1 MYTGKPSPRDRFG
14 ASLGA
19 ATIIALAGWAL
30 LASLQLVNRKGVS
43 PSGDVLTTVELPPS
57 PKPVVPERKTSR
69 KPEGEAAPPN
79 IKSNPVEVVAVKVP
93 ILKPPPP
100 IVTAPIADLGL
111 DPSAGAAAVPGPGT
125 GAGGIGDGRGSGRK
139 GDGTGGGLQPEE
151 PPRLISGKLRF
162 SDAAQAAGS
171 QGLIGR
177 RMTTEFAV
185 GVNGR
190 VSECKAVQS
199 SGLPAVDARVCELIE
214 KRFRY
219 QPAKDERGD
228 PVKSYMII
236 DHSWGEQP

>member
-19 ATIIALAGWAL
+19 ATIIALVGWAL
-30 LASLQLVNRKGVS
+30 LASLQLVHRTGAS
-43 PSGDVLTTVELPPS
+43 PSADALITVELPP
-57 PKPVVPERKTSR
+57 PAKTVVPERKPSR
-69 KPEGEAAPPN
+69 KPVGEAAPPN
-79 IKSNPVEVVAVKVP
+79 LKSNPVEVVAVKVP
-93 ILKPPPP
+93 ILQPPPP
-100 IVTAPIADLGL
+100 IVAAPIADLGV
-111 DPSAGAAAVPGPGT
+111 DPSAGSAPMPGPGT
-125 GAGGIGDGRGSGRK
+125 GAGGIGNGRGSGGN
-139 GDGTGGGLQPEE
+139 GDGTGGGSKPEE
-151 PPRLISGKLRF
+151 PPRLISGRLRF

-190 VSECKAVQS
+190 VSECKAVLS

-219 QPAKDERGD
+219 QPAKDERGLA
-228 PVKSYMII
+228 VKSYVII
-236 DHSWGEQP
+236 DHSWGERP